1 MNYDVAII
9 GGGASG
15 MLTSVLL
22 KREAPDLK
30 VAIFERNE
38 RVGKKLL
45 ATGNGRCNYTNQRVE
60 SYNFHSENK
69 DFPMEV
75 YSALDNIATIKLL
88 KSIGIYPTFESDG
101 RVFPLS
107 LQGSSV
113 LDILRFQME
122 RLGVELVLS
131 EKIDKVYKT
140 KNFILEGTKKYRADN
155 VVISTGGLAMPVSG
169 SDGIGYRIAK
179 EFSHNI
185 ISQTPTIV
193 QLESDYKR
201 RKELKGIR
209 VNSTAYLYIDGN
221 LVDEK
226 SADILFMDY
235 GLSGP
240 AIMDLSRE
248 AIKNLDN
255 NKKVEIKVNL
265 IGLPYEEIYSIIS
278 ERTRTFPGMDLRD
291 FLIGII
297 DKKAINSVIDEIS
310 KDFSSDFIRSIEY
323 NESFIEKLCNILY
336 NFNINIVGYKGYKN
350 AQATTGGIDT
360 REIDSKTMESKLCKN
375 LYFTGEVVDVD
386 GDCGGYN
393 LQWAWSSAYVCANA
407 IINKRS

>member
-22 KREAPDLK
+22 KREVPDLN
-30 VAIFERNE
+30 VAIFERND

-45 ATGNGRCNYTNQRVE
+45 ATGNGRCNYTNERVE

-75 YSALDNIATIKLL
+75 YSALDNKATIKLL
-88 KSIGIYPTFESDG
+88 KSIGIYPAFESDG

-122 RLGVELVLS
+122 RLGVEVVLS
-131 EKIDKVYKT
+131 EKIDRVYKT

-155 VVISTGGLAMPVSG
+155 VVISTGGLAMPVTG

-185 ISQTPTIV
+185 ISQTPAIV

-209 VNSTAYLYIDGN
+209 VNSTAYLYIDGK

-226 SADILFMDY
+226 SDDILFMDY

-248 AIKNLDN
+248 AIKNLDK

-310 KDFSSDFIRSIEY
+310 KDFSSDFISSIEY